1 MVTTIVLVLCC
12 IIAIGFLW
20 IKYYSW
26 LIKTNIPSFGRV
38 LLCIIGVSLA
48 GPGMFYLLH
57 ELLFKIG
64 RTSPLEI
71 DVAFYLYGVF
81 LFVFSIATGI
91 KAQKSHKKWG

>member
-1 MVTTIVLVLCC
+1 
-12 IIAIGFLW
+12 
-20 IKYYSW
+20 
-26 LIKTNIPSFGRV
+26 
-38 LLCIIGVSLA
+38 
-48 GPGMFYLLH
+48 MFYLLH